1 MNYVTD
7 FVWEFITLFSEMAPF
22 LLLGFLLAGILHV
35 WVPNHLYVPK
45 IAKSNFASVL
55 WAAIFGVP
63 LPICSCGV
71 IPTSIAIRKEG
82 ASKGAS
88 VSFLISTPATGVDSI
103 LATYS
108 LLGLPFA
115 ILRPVAAFVTA
126 LFGGVLT
133 NFATRGETDRNESA
147 GNVAV
152 GAHGDSAKHEHH
164 HEHHHDHDD
173 DDHCECGDHHH
184 DHEYCGCCC
193 DDDHEHCECGG
204 PSAGSGTFTGKIKET
219 FRYGL
224 VNMVGDVSKWL
235 MIGLVLGAL
244 ISAFVPNELF
254 LALREYPILCMV
266 CVLLLAMPMYTCATG
281 SIPLALALVAK
292 GITPGAA
299 LVLLMAGPATSIASM
314 LVVGKAFGK
323 RTLAAYLFSI
333 AFGAMFFGFIV
344 DTFFMDTFLSAMLPQ
359 GAADCHGH
367 EVLGVFDYVCAGL
380 LAAFMLYAKFAHKG
394 CDGHCGCGCGC
405 GDSCKCA
412 DSCEDDHD
420 HDHCECGESCGCHEH
435 GEHDHHHSASA
446 GSATLAH
453 SEPVSKTYRVNGMN
467 CSHCK
472 ACVEKAVRP
481 LDGVVF
487 AEADV
492 ASKSL
497 HVEWHD
503 DDDIDMDSLK
513 TAVEEAGFEFA
524 GEA

>member
-1 MNYVTD
+1 MNIVTD
-7 FVWEFITLFSEMAPF
+7 FVWEIITLFSEMAPF

-133 NFATRGETDRNESA
+133 NFVTRGEAAENA
-147 GNVAV
+147 VAV
-152 GAHGDSAKHEHH
+152 RGDSAEKHEHH
-164 HEHHHDHDD
+164 GHEHHHDHDD
-173 DDHCECGDHHH
+173 DHCECGSHHE
-184 DHEYCGCCC
+184 HEHSGCCC
-193 DDDHEHCECGG
+193 DDDHDA
-204 PSAGSGTFTGKIKET
+204 SAATFSEKIKET

-323 RTLAAYLFSI
+323 RTLVAYLFSI

-367 EVLGVFDYVCAGL
+367 EALGVFDYVCAGL

-405 GDSCKCA
+405 GESCKC
-412 DSCEDDHD
+412 EDGHD
-420 HDHCECGESCGCHEH
+420 HDHCECGESCGCEDDHDHDHCECH
-435 GEHDHHHSASA
+435 EHDHHE
-446 GSATLAH
+446 H

-497 HVEWHD
+497 HVDWHD
-503 DDDIDMDSLK
+503 DDDIDIAVLK

>member
-1 MNYVTD
+1 ME
-7 FVWEFITLFSEMAPF
+7 FVSVFVHEFITLFSEMAPF

-35 WVPNHLYVPK
+35 WVPNRIYVPK
-45 IAKSNFASVL
+45 ISKPNFASVL
-55 WAAIFGVP
+55 WAALFGVP

-71 IPTSIAIRKEG
+71 IPTAIALRREG

-115 ILRPVAAFVTA
+115 ILRPIAAFVTA
-126 LFGGVLT
+126 MFGGVLT
-133 NFATRGETDRNESA
+133 NFVSRNESA
-147 GNVAV
+147 GIAVA
-152 GAHGDSAKHEHH
+152 EHK
-164 HEHHHDHDD
+164 EHHDHDHH
-173 DDHCECGDHHH
+173 DHCGCGDH
-184 DHEYCGCCC
+184 DHCGC
-193 DDDHEHCECGG
+193 GA
-204 PSAGSGTFTGKIKET
+204 SADAATEKKSFVQKVGET
-219 FRYGL
+219 IEYGL

-235 MIGLVLGAL
+235 MIGLLLGAL

-254 LALREYPILCMV
+254 LALREYPILGMV

-359 GAADCHGH
+359 GAAECHGH
-367 EVLGVFDYVCAGL
+367 GALGVFDYICAGL
-380 LAAFMLYAKFAHKG
+380 LAVFMIYAKLVHKG
-394 CDGHCGCGCGC
+394 CDGHCGCGCGDSHC
-405 GDSCKCA
+405 G
-412 DSCEDDHD
+412 CEDHDED
-420 HDHCECGESCGCHEH
+420 HDHCCCGEHEH
-435 GEHDHHHSASA
+435 HSYEHEHEHCHCGEHEHHDEHH
-446 GSATLAH
+446 T
-453 SEPVSKTYRVNGMN
+453 EPKSKTYKVFGMT

-472 ACVEKAVRP
+472 ACVEKAAFA
-481 LDGVVF
+481 LDGVAF
-487 AEADV
+487 AVANVSKKELVIEGSVDEAV
-492 ASKSL
+492 
-497 HVEWHD
+497 
-503 DDDIDMDSLK
+503 LK
-513 TAVEEAGFEFA
+513 TAIEEAGFEFG

>member
-1 MNYVTD
+1 MEYVSV
-7 FVWEFITLFSEMAPF
+7 FIHEFITLFSEMAPF

-35 WVPNHLYVPK
+35 WVPNRIYVPK
-45 IAKSNFASVL
+45 ISKPNFASVL
-55 WAAIFGVP
+55 WASLFGVP

-71 IPTSIAIRKEG
+71 IPTAIALRREG

-108 LLGLPFA
+108 LLGFPFA
-115 ILRPVAAFVTA
+115 ILRPIAAFVTA
-126 LFGGVLT
+126 MFGGELT
-133 NFATRGETDRNESA
+133 NFASRNETA
-147 GNVAV
+147 GIAVAE
-152 GAHGDSAKHEHH
+152 HKETHEHH
-164 HEHHHDHDD
+164 DHHGHNHCGCDDHEHH
-173 DDHCECGDHHH
+173 DHCECGA
-184 DHEYCGCCC
+184 
-193 DDDHEHCECGG
+193 
-204 PSAGSGTFTGKIKET
+204 STGAAAKKSFVQKIRET
-219 FRYGL
+219 IEYGL

-235 MIGLVLGAL
+235 MIGLLLGAL

-254 LALREYPILCMV
+254 LALREYPILGMI

-359 GAADCHGH
+359 GAAECHGH
-367 EVLGVFDYVCAGL
+367 GALGVFDYICAGL
-380 LAAFMLYAKFAHKG
+380 LAVFMLYAKFAHKG
-394 CDGHCGCGCGC
+394 CDGHCGCHSTGSGT
-405 GDSCKCA
+405 GG
-412 DSCEDDHD
+412 EG
-420 HDHCECGESCGCHEH
+420 HDHCCCG
-435 GEHDHHHSASA
+435 HDHEEHAHHDHEEHRA
-446 GSATLAH
+446 
-453 SEPVSKTYRVNGMN
+453 EPKTKTYKVFGMN

-472 ACVEKAVRP
+472 ACVEKAVFA

-487 AEADV
+487 AVADV
-492 ASKSL
+492 AKKEL
-497 HVEWHD
+497 VVEGSVD
-503 DDDIDMDSLK
+503 ETALK
-513 TAVEEAGFEFA
+513 TAIEDAGFEF
-524 GEA
+524 GGDL

>member
-1 MNYVTD
+1 ME
-7 FVWEFITLFSEMAPF
+7 FVSAFVHEFITLFSEMAPF
-22 LLLGFLLAGILHV
+22 LLLGFLLAGIIHV
-35 WVPNHLYVPK
+35 WIPNALYVPK
-45 IAKSNFASVL
+45 ISKSNFESVL
-55 WAAIFGVP
+55 WAALFGVP

-115 ILRPVAAFVTA
+115 ILRPVAALATA

-133 NFATRGETDRNESA
+133 NFATRGESEDALRETAEHKHSHSA
-147 GNVAV
+147 E
-152 GAHGDSAKHEHH
+152 HSHEHH
-164 HEHHHDHDD
+164 ERHEHEPHEYCECDDHDD
-173 DDHCECGDHHH
+173 CDHDHCGCGTS
-184 DHEYCGCCC
+184 
-193 DDDHEHCECGG
+193 HCSCE
-204 PSAGSGTFTGKIKET
+204 SRDVRHMTFGQKIVET

-235 MIGLVLGAL
+235 MIGLLLGAL
-244 ISAFVPNELF
+244 ISAFVPNDF
-254 LALREYPILCMV
+254 FMALREYPLLCMV
-266 CVLLLAMPMYTCATG
+266 AILLLAMPMYTCATG

-323 RTLAAYLFSI
+323 RTLIAYLVSI
-333 AFGAMFFGFIV
+333 AVGAIGFGFIV
-344 DTFFMDTFLSAMLPQ
+344 DTFFMDTFLSAMLPG
-359 GAADCHGH
+359 GAAECHGH
-367 EVLGVFDYVCAGL
+367 GALGVFDYVCAGL
-380 LAAFMLYAKFAHKG
+380 LAALILYTVVTRKA
-394 CDGHCGCGCGC
+394 GHCGCGDEHCGC
-405 GDSCKCA
+405 
-412 DSCEDDHD
+412 CE
-420 HDHCECGESCGCHEH
+420 HEH
-435 GEHDHHHSASA
+435 GHDHEHCGHHHHEHA
-446 GSATLAH
+446 
-453 SEPVSKTYRVNGMN
+453 EPVSKTYRVNGMN

-472 ACVEKAVRP
+472 ACVEKAVSL

-487 AEADV
+487 AEANV

-497 HVEWHD
+497 YVEYHD
-503 DDDIDMDSLK
+503 DDDVDEAALK
-513 TAVEEAGFEFA
+513 TAVEEAGFEFG

>member
-1 MNYVTD
+1 MDAVIV
-7 FVWEFITLFSEMAPF
+7 FVQEFITLFSEMAPF

-35 WVPNHLYVPK
+35 WVPNHVYVPK
-45 IAKSNFASVL
+45 ISKSNFASVL
-55 WAAIFGVP
+55 WAALFGVP

-71 IPTSIAIRKEG
+71 IPTSIALRKEG

-108 LLGLPFA
+108 LLGIPFA
-115 ILRPVAAFVTA
+115 ILRPVAAFATA
-126 LFGGVLT
+126 LVGGVFT
-133 NFATRGETDRNESA
+133 NLATRGESE
-147 GNVAV
+147 NVDAQKKTV
-152 GAHGDSAKHEHH
+152 EF
-164 HEHHHDHDD
+164 DD
-173 DDHCECGDHHH
+173 
-184 DHEYCGCCC
+184 C
-193 DDDHEHCECGG
+193 DDDYHCGCGDEHHEHCE
-204 PSAGSGTFTGKIKET
+204 SGDVHHMSFGQKVAET

-235 MIGLVLGAL
+235 MIGLLLGAL

-254 LALREYPILCMV
+254 FALREYPILCMLV
-266 CVLLLAMPMYTCATG
+266 VLVLAMPMYTCATG

-359 GAADCHGH
+359 GAAECHGH
-367 EVLGVFDYVCAGL
+367 GALGVFDYICSGL
-380 LAAFMLYAKFAHKG
+380 LAFFMIYAKFVHKG
-394 CDGHCGCGCGC
+394 CDGHCGCGCGESHCCC
-405 GDSCKCA
+405 G
-412 DSCEDDHD
+412 EDHCNCGGHD
-420 HDHCECGESCGCHEH
+420 HN
-435 GEHDHHHSASA
+435 EHDHHDGEGHDHCCC
-446 GSATLAH
+446 GHDHEEHAH
-453 SEPVSKTYRVNGMN
+453 HDHEEHRAEPKTKTYKVFGMN

-472 ACVEKAVRP
+472 ACVEKAVFA

-487 AEADV
+487 AVADV
-492 ASKSL
+492 AKKEL
-497 HVEWHD
+497 VVEGSVD
-503 DDDIDMDSLK
+503 ETALK
-513 TAVEEAGFEFA
+513 TAVEDAGFEFG
-524 GEA
+524 GEL

>member
-1 MNYVTD
+1 MDAVIV
-7 FVWEFITLFSEMAPF
+7 FVQEFITLFSEMAPF

-35 WVPNHLYVPK
+35 WVPNHVYVPK
-45 IAKSNFASVL
+45 ISKSNFTSVL
-55 WAAIFGVP
+55 WAALFGVP

-71 IPTSIAIRKEG
+71 IPTSIALRKEG
-82 ASKGAS
+82 ASRGAS

-115 ILRPVAAFVTA
+115 ILRPVAAFATA
-126 LFGGVLT
+126 LVGGVFT
-133 NFATRGETDRNESA
+133 NLATRGESE
-147 GNVAV
+147 NVDV
-152 GAHGDSAKHEHH
+152 QKKIVEFD
-164 HEHHHDHDD
+164 DCDD
-173 DDHCECGDHHH
+173 DHHCECGDEHHEHH
-184 DHEYCGCCC
+184 DHCGCG
-193 DDDHEHCECGG
+193 DKHCGCE
-204 PSAGSGTFTGKIKET
+204 SRDVRQMTFGQKVAET

-235 MIGLVLGAL
+235 MIGLLLGAL

-254 LALREYPILCMV
+254 FALREYPILCMLV
-266 CVLLLAMPMYTCATG
+266 VLVLAMPMYTCATG

-367 EVLGVFDYVCAGL
+367 EALGVFNYVCAGL

-420 HDHCECGESCGCHEH
+420 HDHCESGESCGCLEH
-435 GEHDHHHSASA
+435 GEHDPHHDASA

-453 SEPVSKTYRVNGMN
+453 SGPVSKTYRVNGMN

-481 LDGVVF
+481 LNGVVF

-503 DDDIDMDSLK
+503 DDDIDMASLK

>member
-1 MNYVTD
+1 MEYITT
-7 FVWEFITLFSEMAPF
+7 FILEFITLFSEMAPF

-35 WVPNHLYVPK
+35 WVPNQVYVPK
-45 IAKSNFASVL
+45 ISKPNFASVL
-55 WAAIFGVP
+55 WASLFGVP

-71 IPTSIAIRKEG
+71 IPTSIALRREG

-115 ILRPVAAFVTA
+115 ILRPIAAFATA
-126 LFGGVLT
+126 MFGGVLT
-133 NFATRGETDRNESA
+133 NFATRNESA
-147 GNVAV
+147 EVA
-152 GAHGDSAKHEHH
+152 GAEYKDSHEHH
-164 HEHHHDHDD
+164 HEH
-173 DDHCECGDHHH
+173 
-184 DHEYCGCCC
+184 CGCG
-193 DDDHEHCECGG
+193 DHEHCECDISKN
-204 PSAGSGTFTGKIKET
+204 SATAKKTFVQKLGET
-219 FRYGL
+219 IEYGL

-235 MIGLVLGAL
+235 MIGLLLGAL

-323 RTLAAYLFSI
+323 RTLVAYLFSI

-344 DTFFMDTFLSAMLPQ
+344 DTFFMDTFLSAMFPQ
-359 GAADCHGH
+359 GAAECHGH
-367 EVLGVFDYVCAGL
+367 GALGVFDYICAGL
-380 LAAFMLYAKFAHKG
+380 LALFMIYAKFAHKG
-394 CDGHCGCGCGC
+394 CDGHCGCGCCDSHC
-405 GDSCKCA
+405 G
-412 DSCEDDHD
+412 CEDHDDDDEEHEHCCCHSHDEDHD
-420 HDHCECGESCGCHEH
+420 E
-435 GEHDHHHSASA
+435 EHDEHE
-446 GSATLAH
+446 
-453 SEPVSKTYRVNGMN
+453 SEPKTKTYKVFGMT

-472 ACVEKAVRP
+472 ACVEKAAFA
-481 LDGVVF
+481 LEGVVF
-487 AEADV
+487 AAANVAKKELVIEGSVDEA
-492 ASKSL
+492 A
-497 HVEWHD
+497 
-503 DDDIDMDSLK
+503 LK
-513 TAVEEAGFEFA
+513 KTIEEAGFEFG